1 MSHEVLTVKSRARV
15 DPKAHGGLV
24 CLVARKNR
32 KKNINEN
39 KRTTD
44 FHKQLI
50 LTQHL
55 QLSLINIM
63 PSLDNKVREDYI

>member
-1 MSHEVLTVKSRARV
+1 LSHEVLTVKSRSRV
-15 DPKAHGGLV
+15 DSKAHSGLV

-32 KKNINEN
+32 KKKNINE
-39 KRTTD
+39 KKGTTY
-44 FHKQLI
+44 FHNELI

-63 PSLDNKVREDYI
+63 PSLDNKVRED